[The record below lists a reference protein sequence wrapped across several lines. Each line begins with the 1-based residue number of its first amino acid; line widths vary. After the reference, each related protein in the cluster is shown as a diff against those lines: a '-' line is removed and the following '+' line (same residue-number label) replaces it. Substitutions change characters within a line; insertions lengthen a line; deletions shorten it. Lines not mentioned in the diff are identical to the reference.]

1 VFVLLLASMTFV
13 QMAVMAGAVRDG
25 WHAEDLAKLIPVLL
39 WVAGTFFA
47 ARKMRKAWAT
57 VETGGAAES
66 NDDPNRRWLIGTSL
80 VGIVI
85 VIAVLVYLGE
95 RQSTESGAEA
105 ATFEAPAAPEIQ
117 TRIARAPRGD
127 FTEEMFS
134 AEKADELR
142 VQLEG
147 QYLSGVEEAARN
159 SGRDP
164 RLLDLKVDSD
174 AEVSELMGHRI
185 IVIRMAV
192 PGLHRAVTAVGV
204 VGDEIVQVTC
214 MGQSLSAVSL
224 NAGECQSKLG
234 EAFPWEG

>member
-1 VFVLLLASMTFV
+1 
-13 QMAVMAGAVRDG
+13 
-25 WHAEDLAKLIPVLL
+25 
-39 WVAGTFFA
+39 
-47 ARKMRKAWAT
+47 
-57 VETGGAAES
+57 
-66 NDDPNRRWLIGTSL
+66 
-80 VGIVI
+80 
-85 VIAVLVYLGE
+85 
-95 RQSTESGAEA
+95 
-105 ATFEAPAAPEIQ
+105 
-117 TRIARAPRGD
+117 
-127 FTEEMFS
+127 MFS